1 MAFVKQN
8 ITMTGK
14 GLVKNEARIMYDP
27 MLQRNFVWKDN
38 QQSNLIRAIILD
50 YPIPAIYAR
59 DIGDS
64 NYWILDGRQRITTV
78 QRFIKNEFA
87 LSKTLESIGDVE
99 VAGKYF
105 KELPEDFQDEIL
117 TRNFLIYSMR
127 NMTDAE
133 VSQMFIYLNSNSKM
147 EKMELLRVMA
157 SREVM
162 ELIVT
167 MENQPMFKSLKLSKN
182 QFNHFMNEEVIIHT
196 LAVVMNGA
204 YDLGTD
210 SYTKFTMS
218 LAEGIPQEI
227 KDIMLN
233 TTVYLDEVFSMPD
246 NFMKKVHV
254 PIIFKTA
261 IQAQEDRIPA
271 SKFGGWVQDFFKRR
285 TEGDPYTGA
294 ARVSSAEKHSVQTR
308 LTEMMK
314 DYQKNIK
321 DAKDYIQP
329 KVKPATTSTGRGR
342 KKKDAETTNT
352 DNSNNKDL
360 HGKITDMLNEYKTA

>member
-8 ITMTGK
+8 ISMTGK
-14 GLVKNEARIMYDP
+14 GFVKNEARIMYDP
-27 MLQRNFVWKDN
+27 MLQRNFIWKDN

-59 DIGDS
+59 DIGDN
-64 NYWILDGRQRITTV
+64 NYWITDGRQRITTV
-78 QRFIKNEFA
+78 QRFIKNEFP
-87 LSKTLESIGDVE
+87 LSKSLEAINDVE
-99 VAGKYF
+99 IAGKYF

-117 TRNFLIYSMR
+117 GRNFLIYSMR
-127 NMTDAE
+127 NMSDEE

-218 LAEGIPQEI
+218 LANGIPQDI
-227 KDIMLN
+227 KDVMLN
-233 TTVYLDEVFSMPD
+233 TTVYLDEVFSIPD

-261 IQAQEDRIPA
+261 IQAQLDGIPA

-285 TEGDPYTGA
+285 TEGDSYTGA
-294 ARVSSAEKHSVQTR
+294 ARVSSSEKHSVQTR

-314 DYQKNIK
+314 DYQKHIQGAGN
-321 DAKDYIQP
+321 YVQP
-329 KVKPATTSTGRGR
+329 KVKTATTGTGRGR
-342 KKKDAETTNT
+342 KKKVAETVPSTENNS
-352 DNSNNKDL
+352 DNL